1 VALSF
6 GELSHFALRRQV
18 GLAGELKERTTI
30 LHAVDHPA
38 AALSIIAQPR
48 GRGFDGATGTADK

>member
-1 VALSF
+1 M
-6 GELSHFALRRQV
+6 

-38 AALSIIAQPR
+38 AALSIIAQSR
-48 GRGFDGATGTADK
+48 GRGFDGATGTADKRLNNRGQL